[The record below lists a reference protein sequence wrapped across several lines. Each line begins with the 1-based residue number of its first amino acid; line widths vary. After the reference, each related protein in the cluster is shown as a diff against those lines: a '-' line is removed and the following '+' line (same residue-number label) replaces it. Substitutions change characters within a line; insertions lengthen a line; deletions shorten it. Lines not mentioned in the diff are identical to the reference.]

1 MTMDGPAGGQK
12 PRGRQPVLLVVP
24 LPLRV
29 LPLQLLLLLLVHLHQ
44 ALLVLL
50 LHLLVLLSLLA
61 LLSLLVECHG
71 APACLPVIHGF
82 GGECQRSLCDA
93 MLAPRVTS
101 PMGSSLKSHRHS
113 RAPTTALPWA

>member
-1 MTMDGPAGGQK
+1 MAMDGSAGGQK
-12 PRGRQPVLLVVP
+12 PRGRQPVLLVV
-24 LPLRV
+24 PLRV

-44 ALLVLL
+44 ALVVVL

-82 GGECQRSLCDA
+82 GGECQRLLCE
-93 MLAPRVTS
+93 LR
-101 PMGSSLKSHRHS
+101 G
-113 RAPTTALPWA
+113 